1 MEVRR
6 DQEDDLTGEVG
17 ASLLLFALAAIV
29 VIIAV
34 LVGSSL

>member
-1 MEVRR
+1 MDMGRNH
-6 DQEDDLTGEVG
+6 DDEIFGEVG
-17 ASLLLFALAAIV
+17 GSLVLFALAAIV